1 MTDPVQAA
9 LAAAAAEA
17 QSTVQTA
24 EPIQQEVVQA
34 AQVLAPVNQNNSPA
48 AYVAPAAAL
57 TMDDSAVTAV
67 SGVSN
72 FVKLRDGGLELDGE
86 KFGAAKFNVTIEG
99 SNNGG
104 SYQPCFCM
112 NYQSAAGQVYT
123 KSYDG
128 AVTVSN
134 NPAHNGLPWSAN
146 CALIQQKDAKAYS
159 YTGFELTLEL
169 AEDTVSVDG
178 KTTIPAGTLFGY
190 TTPYTA
196 SKLLKALWDKSIAQG
211 KRGQKV
217 TVELSG
223 EEIKNDKGMYKKLIL
238 KEID

>member
-1 MTDPVQAA
+1 MSNPVQDA
-9 LAAAAAEA
+9 LAAAAAA
-17 QSTVQTA
+17 ADVQTA
-24 EPIQQEVVQA
+24 QPIQQEAVQA
-34 AQVLAPVNQNNSPA
+34 AQPLAQINQQAHGVVEYVPA
-48 AYVAPAAAL
+48 AAAL

-86 KFGAAKFNVTIEG
+86 KFGAAKFNLTIEG

-112 NYQSAAGQVYT
+112 NYQSPTGQVYT

-134 NPAHNGLPWSAN
+134 NPAHNGLPWGQN
-146 CALIQQKDAKAYS
+146 VALIQQKDAKAYT

-169 AEDTVSVDG
+169 AEDTASVDG

-196 SKLLKALWDKSIAQG
+196 SKLLKAVWDKALAQG
-211 KRGQKV
+211 KRGEKV
-217 TVELSG
+217 VVELSG
-223 EEIKNDKGMYKKLIL
+223 EEIKSDKGQYKKLIL
-238 KEID
+238 KEIN